1 MALLSL
7 VWTKIG
13 VVHLKWATH
22 KISRNSLTRRPHLK
36 TAEKKQKK
44 DMARLAR
51 LATAQDY
58 TVVDIRNVSQSLI
71 RQMEWLE
78 QEIQASANRVVQL
91 EDNGDDEAEGP
102 AQAAAPQ
109 VNNDE
114 LRADVQ
120 KKLTPLWQGSLKL
133 TLSDSNQQLVYAIER
148 VRVAQLHRR
157 DIIGAKVSI
166 SYWS

>member
-1 MALLSL
+1 
-7 VWTKIG
+7 
-13 VVHLKWATH
+13 
-22 KISRNSLTRRPHLK
+22 
-36 TAEKKQKK
+36 
-44 DMARLAR
+44 MARLAR

-148 VRVAQLHRR
+148 VHY
-157 DIIGAKVSI
+157 SE
-166 SYWS
+166 

>member
-1 MALLSL
+1 
-7 VWTKIG
+7 
-13 VVHLKWATH
+13 
-22 KISRNSLTRRPHLK
+22 
-36 TAEKKQKK
+36 
-44 DMARLAR
+44 MARLAR

-157 DIIGAKVSI
+157 DIIGAKITLNEPEKVLDMLMITPECAKVTTLGTNMDLEAKLAQLQEQLI
-166 SYWS
+166 S